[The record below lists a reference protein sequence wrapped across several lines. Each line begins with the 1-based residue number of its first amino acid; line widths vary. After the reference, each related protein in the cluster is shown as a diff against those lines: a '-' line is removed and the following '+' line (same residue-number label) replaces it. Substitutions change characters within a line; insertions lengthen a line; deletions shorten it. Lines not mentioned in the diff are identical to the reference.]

1 MTVDEDGDIELELAP
16 DYVLAMDVGG
26 TRMKVGAVG
35 ERGKLLQEWI
45 VPTDAAAGPKALFE
59 SILRMARAVEKT
71 IGGPPRAVGLGL
83 PGAIQPDRGIV
94 LLPGRLKG
102 LENYPLVPR
111 LRRALGV
118 PVIADNDARL
128 AMIAEKEFGLAR
140 KTKWA
145 LTVTIGTG
153 VGSGVML
160 DGRILRDPHLQF
172 GTQASHIVIQAA
184 GGRLCLT
191 GARGTA
197 EMLCSATALANQVR
211 GGLARG
217 IPSRLSDLY
226 AADPAAV
233 DFAAVMKA
241 AAKKD
246 RLCLDELGV
255 WTTNLG
261 WFLVSAIHAYA
272 PEIVILAGGATH
284 AARQF
289 LKPLQQHVD
298 RHVYRWPAGE
308 RVPIVVSRMKDHAG
322 VLGAAAQAWLFA

>member
-1 MTVDEDGDIELELAP
+1 MSGDQDIILEKAV
-16 DYVLAMDVGG
+16 DYVLGFDVGG
-26 TRMKVGAVG
+26 TRLKAGAVTQK
-35 ERGKLLQEWI
+35 GKLLGEQI
-45 VPTDAAAGPKALFE
+45 IPTGALAGPEALVRSLVSLARALEQSLGNPPLAAG
-59 SILRMARAVEKT
+59 V
-71 IGGPPRAVGLGL
+71 GL
-83 PGAIQPDRGIV
+83 PGAIRPDLGIV

-102 LENYPLVPR
+102 LENFPLVPR
-111 LRRALGV
+111 LQRALGV

-140 KTKWA
+140 GKQWA
-145 LTVTIGTG
+145 LTLTIGTG

-172 GTQASHIVIQAA
+172 GTQASHMVIQAA

-197 EMLCSATALANQVR
+197 EMLCSATALAQQVR
-211 GGLARG
+211 DGLARG
-217 IPSRLSDLY
+217 IPSVLSEL
-226 AADPAAV
+226 APASI
-233 DFAAVMKA
+233 DFAAVMEGVA
-241 AAKKD
+241 QRD

-255 WTTNLG
+255 WTANLG

-284 AARQF
+284 AARRF
-289 LKPLQQHVD
+289 LKPLRDHVN
-298 RHVYRWPAGE
+298 RHVFRWPVGE
-308 RVPIVVSRMKDHAG
+308 AVPIVISKMKDHAG